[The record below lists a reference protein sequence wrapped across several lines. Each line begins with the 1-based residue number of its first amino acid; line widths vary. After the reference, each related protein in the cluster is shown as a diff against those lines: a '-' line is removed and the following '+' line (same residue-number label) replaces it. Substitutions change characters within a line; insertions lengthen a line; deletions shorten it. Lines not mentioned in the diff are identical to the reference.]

1 MILFEYIDTDELTIQ
16 KKDVALWLKNV
27 LLKEDPKK
35 ELGDITYVFC
45 NDKYLKEKN
54 KMFLNH
60 NYLTDVITFDY
71 SEKNIISADIL
82 ISIDRVL
89 DNSKT
94 YKVEFLCEL
103 KRVMIHGLLH
113 LLGYTDN
120 STKEK
125 QEMRKKEDF
134 YIKFFLLKN

>member
-1 MILFEYIDTDELTIQ
+1 MILLEYIDTNELTIQ

-35 ELGDITYVFC
+35 KLGDITYVFC

-54 KMFLNH
+54 KTFLNH
-60 NYLTDVITFDY
+60 NCLTDIITFDY
-71 SEKNIISADIL
+71 SEKNIISADIF
-82 ISIDRVL
+82 ISVDRVL
-89 DNSKT
+89 DNSKI

-113 LLGYTDN
+113 LLGYNDK

-134 YIKFFLLKN
+134 YITFLS